1 MPVKIAKKIVGYE
14 VVKPADE
21 AEKAQATQARQET
34 LLQRTEVLSGQ
45 TYKIKPPTG
54 DHALYITINDVVD
67 EHGKAVP
74 FEIFINSKNM
84 EQFQWIVALTRLISA
99 VFRKGGDPTFLLEE
113 LKSVFDPRGG
123 YFMKG
128 KYYPSVVA
136 EIGAVIER
144 HMQSIGL
151 LDVRLDEAQAQLIAE
166 KRAQLNEMQ
175 NSSAESAPAGE
186 AETAFPPHAVLCG
199 KCSEKAVVKLDGCMV
214 CLNCADSKCG

>member
-1 MPVKIAKKIVGYE
+1 MAVKIEKKIVGYE
-14 VVKPADE
+14 VAKADDD
-21 AEKAQATQARQET
+21 KQAKTTAVAPKET
-34 LLQRTEVLSGQ
+34 LLQRSEVLGGQ
-45 TYKIKPPTG
+45 TYKVKPPTG
-54 DHALYITINDVVD
+54 DHALYITINDIVD
-67 EHGKAVP
+67 DHGKVVP

-99 VFRKGGDPTFLLEE
+99 VFRKGGDVTFLIEE

-123 YFMKG
+123 YFLKG

-151 LDVRLDEAQAQLIAE
+151 IDTRLDDAQAQLIAE
-166 KRAQLNEMQ
+166 KRAEFE
-175 NSSAESAPAGE
+175 ARHGTTTTAGE
-186 AETAFPPHAVLCG
+186 TEASYPPHAVICG

-214 CLNCADSKCG
+214 CLHCADSKCG

>member
-1 MPVKIAKKIVGYE
+1 MAVKIAKKIVGYE
-14 VVKPADE
+14 VVKPNDE
-21 AEKAQATQARQET
+21 AQTAQPAARQET
-34 LLQRTEVLSGQ
+34 LLQRSDVLSGQ

-54 DHALYITINDVVD
+54 DHALYITINDTID
-67 EHGKAVP
+67 ESGKTVP

-123 YFMKG
+123 YFLKG
-128 KYYPSVVA
+128 RYYPSVVA

-151 LDVRLDEAQAQLIAE
+151 LDVRLDEAQAQLVAE
-166 KRAQLNEMQ
+166 KRAQLAAKTATESGGTTNE
-175 NSSAESAPAGE
+175 SP
-186 AETAFPPHAVLCG
+186 FPPHAVLCA

-214 CLNCADSKCG
+214 CLSCADSKCG

>member
-1 MPVKIAKKIVGYE
+1 MAVKIGKKIVGYE
-14 VVKPADE
+14 VVKSEDE
-21 AEKAQATQARQET
+21 AQKPAPARQET
-34 LLQRTEVLSGQ
+34 LLQRTEVLAGQ

-54 DHALYITINDVVD
+54 DHALYITINDTLD
-67 EHGKAVP
+67 ESGKAVP

-166 KRAQLNEMQ
+166 KRAQLAAKSEMHKG
-175 NSSAESAPAGE
+175 EAPASGDSP
-186 AETAFPPHAVLCG
+186 FPPHAVLCG